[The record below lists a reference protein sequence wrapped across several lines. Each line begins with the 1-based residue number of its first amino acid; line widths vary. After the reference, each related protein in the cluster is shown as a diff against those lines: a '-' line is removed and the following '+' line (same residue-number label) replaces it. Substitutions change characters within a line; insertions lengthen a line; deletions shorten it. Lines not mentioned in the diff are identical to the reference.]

1 MNLIEIVLNNL
12 MALLPFVIIKTYERG
27 VRFRFGK
34 HPQELRPGFHWKIW
48 IYHHIEVGMVVD
60 DYLETPVQSV
70 ITKDGK
76 LVVFSVNIGY
86 RIVDIVRHYTSVQDF
101 ADSTKALAMVHL
113 AKKVREAPLA
123 DTLADLKK
131 LEASLRGT
139 LSNQF
144 KQWGTQVFQVGFV
157 NFCEVPQQ
165 IRLFTDNTDKKGVI
179 L

>member
-1 MNLIEIVLNNL
+1 MNIIEMILNNL
-12 MALLPFVIIKTYERG
+12 MALLPFVIIKSYERG

-34 HPQELRPGFHWKIW
+34 SPIELKPGFHWKIW
-48 IYHHIEVGMVVD
+48 VYHFVEVGMVSD
-60 DYLETPVQSV
+60 DYIETPIQSV

-86 RIVDIVRHYTSVQDF
+86 RIVDIVKHYTSVQEF
-101 ADSTKALAMVHL
+101 TDSTKALAMVHL
-113 AKKVREAPLA
+113 AKKVRESTLA

-131 LEASLRGT
+131 LETSLRGT

-144 KQWGTQVFQVGFV
+144 KQWGTQVFAVGFV
-157 NFCEVPQQ
+157 NFSEVPQQ
-165 IRLFTDNTDKKGVI
+165 IRLFSDNGMKVV